1 MFVLD
6 TAPLVYAGGISSQ
19 TEIKQCNKQFRVVR
33 LVHCCYDF
41 QQIHFRWL
49 RFKKFVEIIF
59 CVI

>member
-19 TEIKQCNKQFRVVR
+19 TEIKQCKKLFWVVR

-41 QQIHFRWL
+41 QQIYFRWM
-49 RFKKFVEIIF
+49 RFKRFVVAIF
-59 CVI
+59 RVI